1 MNPSLF
7 MQRALDLAERGK
19 GSVHPN
25 PLVGCVLVH
34 AGKIIGEGYHA
45 QYGGSHAEVNAIASV
60 TDPQL
65 LADATAYVSLEPC
78 SHYGKTPPCA
88 NLLVERG
95 IKSVVVATLDPN
107 PLVAGKG
114 VKLLEEAGIPVQ
126 VGLLEREAR
135 WQNRRFF
142 CQQEK
147 QRPYL
152 ILKWAQT
159 QDGFIARENFDSKWI
174 SCSQS
179 RQLVHQWRAAEQA
192 ILVGKNTALFDNPRL
207 NVRDWSGTN
216 PLRIVLDSRLEL
228 PANLNLFDHQIPTL
242 CYNTLKNESLPNLER
257 IKLSEGN
264 FLEAL
269 LANLHARQIQSVL
282 IEGGS
287 QTINQFLKAGLWD
300 EARVFTAPIEFECGI
315 AAPQLTQAPS
325 ESHAIGK
332 DQLEI
337 YFHG

>member
-19 GSVHPN
+19 GTVRPN

-34 AGKIIGEGYHA
+34 EGKIIGEGYHE
-45 QYGGSHAEVNAIASV
+45 QYGGPHAEVNAIASV
-60 TDPQL
+60 TDPKL
-65 LADATAYVSLEPC
+65 LAAATAYVSLEPC
-78 SHYGKTPPCA
+78 SHWGKTPPCA
-88 NLLVERG
+88 NLLVEKG

-114 VKLLEEAGIPVQ
+114 VKLLEEAGISVQ

-147 QRPYL
+147 HRPYL

-174 SCSQS
+174 SSSQS
-179 RQLVHQWRAAEQA
+179 RQLVHQWRAEEQA
-192 ILVGKNTALFDNPRL
+192 ILVGKNTALHDNPRL
-207 NVRDWSGTN
+207 NVRDWTGSD
-216 PLRIVLDSRLEL
+216 PIRVVLDSKLEL
-228 PANLNLFDHQIPTL
+228 PADLHLFDQQIPTL
-242 CYNTLKNESLPNLER
+242 CYNLLKSEKLTNLEWVQLPQ
-257 IKLSEGN
+257 LS
-264 FLEAL
+264 LEAL
-269 LANLHARQIQSVL
+269 LADLHARQIQSVL

-287 QTINQFLKAGLWD
+287 QTIHQFLAADLWD
-300 EARVFTAPIEFECGI
+300 EARVFTAPIQFERGI
-315 AAPQLTQAPS
+315 AAPQLTQTPA
-325 ESHAIGK
+325 ESHAIGE
-332 DQLEI
+332 DQLDI
-337 YFHG
+337 YYHG

>member
-1 MNPSLF
+1 MNSSLF

-19 GSVHPN
+19 GAVRPN

-34 AGKIIGEGYHA
+34 EEKIIGEGYHE
-45 QYGGSHAEVNAIASV
+45 QYGGPHAEVNAIASV
-60 TDPQL
+60 TDPKL
-65 LADATAYVSLEPC
+65 LAAATAYVSLEPC

-88 NLLVERG
+88 NLLVEKG

-114 VKLLEEAGIPVQ
+114 VKLLEEAGISVQ
-126 VGLLEREAR
+126 LGLLEREAR

-147 QRPYL
+147 HRPYL

-192 ILVGKNTALFDNPRL
+192 ILVGKNTALHDNPRL
-207 NVRDWSGTN
+207 NVRDWTGSD
-216 PLRIVLDSRLEL
+216 PIRVVLDSKLEL
-228 PANLNLFDHQIPTL
+228 PADLHLFDQQIPTL
-242 CYNTLKNESLPNLER
+242 CYNLLKSEKLTNLEWVQLPQ
-257 IKLSEGN
+257 LS
-264 FLEAL
+264 LEAL
-269 LANLHARQIQSVL
+269 MADLHARQIQSVL

-287 QTINQFLKAGLWD
+287 QTIHQFLAAGLWD
-300 EARVFTAPIEFECGI
+300 EARVFTAPIQFERGI
-315 AAPQLTQAPS
+315 AAPKLTQAPA
-325 ESHAIGK
+325 ESHAIGE
-332 DQLEI
+332 DQLDI
-337 YFHG
+337 YYHG

>member
-1 MNPSLF
+1 MNPSFF

-19 GSVHPN
+19 GAVRPN

-34 AGKIIGEGYHA
+34 EGKIIGEGYHE
-45 QYGGSHAEVNAIASV
+45 QYGGPHAEVNAIATV
-60 TDPQL
+60 TDPKL
-65 LADATAYVSLEPC
+65 LAAATAYVSLEPC

-88 NLLVERG
+88 NLLVEKG

-114 VKLLEEAGIPVQ
+114 VKLLEEAGISVQ

-147 QRPYL
+147 HRPYL

-159 QDGFIARENFDSKWI
+159 QDGFIARKNFDSKWI

-192 ILVGKNTALFDNPRL
+192 ILVGKNTALHDNPRL
-207 NVRDWSGTN
+207 NVRDWTGSD
-216 PLRIVLDSRLEL
+216 PIRVVLDSKLEL
-228 PANLNLFDHQIPTL
+228 PADLHLFDQQIPTL
-242 CYNTLKNESLPNLER
+242 CYNLLKSEKLTNLEWVQLPQ
-257 IKLSEGN
+257 LS
-264 FLEAL
+264 LEAL
-269 LANLHARQIQSVL
+269 MADLHARQIQSVL

-287 QTINQFLKAGLWD
+287 QTIHQFLAAGLWD
-300 EARVFTAPIEFECGI
+300 EARVFTAPIEFERGI
-315 AAPQLTQAPS
+315 SAPKLTQTPAKS
-325 ESHAIGK
+325 YAVGV
-332 DQLEI
+332 DQLDI
-337 YFHG
+337 YYHG

>member
-19 GSVHPN
+19 GAVRPN

-34 AGKIIGEGYHA
+34 EGKIIGEGYHE
-45 QYGGSHAEVNAIASV
+45 QYGGPHAEVNAIASV
-60 TDPQL
+60 TDPKL
-65 LADATAYVSLEPC
+65 LAAATAYVSLEPC
-78 SHYGKTPPCA
+78 SHWGKTPPCA
-88 NLLVERG
+88 NLLVEKG

-114 VKLLEEAGIPVQ
+114 VMLLEEAGISVQ
-126 VGLLEREAR
+126 VGLLEQEAK

-147 QRPYL
+147 HRPYL

-179 RQLVHQWRAAEQA
+179 RQLVHQWRAEEQA
-192 ILVGKNTALFDNPRL
+192 ILVGKNTALHDNPRL
-207 NVRDWSGTN
+207 NVRDWTGSD
-216 PLRIVLDSRLEL
+216 PIRVVLDSKLEL
-228 PANLNLFDHQIPTL
+228 PADLHLFDQQIPTL
-242 CYNTLKNESLPNLER
+242 CYNLLKSEKLTNLEWVQLPQ
-257 IKLSEGN
+257 LSP
-264 FLEAL
+264 EAL
-269 LANLHARQIQSVL
+269 LADLHARQIQSVL

-287 QTINQFLKAGLWD
+287 QTLTQFLAAGLWD
-300 EARVFTAPIEFECGI
+300 EARVFTAPIQFERGI
-315 AAPQLTQAPS
+315 AAPKLTQTPA
-325 ESHAIGK
+325 ESHAIGE
-332 DQLEI
+332 DQLDI
-337 YFHG
+337 YYHG

>member
-19 GSVHPN
+19 GAVRPN

-34 AGKIIGEGYHA
+34 EGKIIGEGFHA
-45 QYGGSHAEVNAIASV
+45 QYGGPHAEVNAIASV
-60 TDPQL
+60 TDPKL
-65 LADATAYVSLEPC
+65 LTGATAYVSLEPC

-88 NLLVERG
+88 NLLVDKG

-114 VKLLEEAGIPVQ
+114 VKLLEEAGISVQ
-126 VGLLEREAR
+126 IGLLEREAR

-179 RQLVHQWRAAEQA
+179 RQLVHQWRAEEQA
-192 ILVGKNTALFDNPRL
+192 ILVGKNTAFHDNPRL
-207 NVRDWSGTN
+207 NVRDWSGN
-216 PLRIVLDSRLEL
+216 DPIRVVLDSRLEL
-228 PANLNLFDHQIPTL
+228 PANLNVFDQQIPTL
-242 CYNTLKNESLPNLER
+242 CYNTLKNETLSNLEW

-264 FLEAL
+264 FLDAM
-269 LANLHARQIQSVL
+269 LADLHTRQIQSVL

-287 QTINQFLKAGLWD
+287 QTINQFLAAGLWD
-300 EARVFTAPIEFECGI
+300 EARVFKASIQFERGISAPT
-315 AAPQLTQAPS
+315 LTQTPA
-325 ESHAIGK
+325 ESFVVGE
-332 DQLEI
+332 DQLDL
-337 YFHG
+337 YYHG

>member
-19 GSVHPN
+19 GSVCPN

-34 AGKIIGEGYHA
+34 EGKIIGEGYHQ
-45 QYGGSHAEVNAIASV
+45 QYGGPHAEVNAIASV
-60 TDPQL
+60 IDSKL
-65 LADATAYVSLEPC
+65 LAKATAYVSLEPC

-88 NLLVERG
+88 NLLVEKG

-114 VKLLEEAGIPVQ
+114 VKLLQEAGISVQ
-126 VGLLEREAR
+126 VGLLKQEAR

-174 SCSQS
+174 SCPQS
-179 RQLVHQWRAAEQA
+179 RQLVHQWRAEEQA
-192 ILVGKNTALFDNPRL
+192 ILVGKNTALHDNPRL
-207 NVRDWSGTN
+207 TVRDWTGSD
-216 PLRIVLDSRLEL
+216 PIRVVLDSKLEL
-228 PANLNLFDHQIPTL
+228 PADLHLFDQQIPTL
-242 CYNTLKNESLPNLER
+242 CYTTLKSEKLPNLEWV
-257 IKLSEGN
+257 KLPQLS
-264 FLEAL
+264 LEAL
-269 LANLHARQIQSVL
+269 LADLHARQIQSVL

-287 QTINQFLKAGLWD
+287 QTIHQFLAAGLWD
-300 EARVFTAPIEFECGI
+300 EARVFTAPIEFERGI
-315 AAPQLTQAPS
+315 AAPQLTQTPA
-325 ESHAIGK
+325 ESHAIGE
-332 DQLEI
+332 DQLDI
-337 YFHG
+337 YYHG

>member
-19 GSVHPN
+19 GAVRPN

-34 AGKIIGEGYHA
+34 EGKIIGEGYHE
-45 QYGGSHAEVNAIASV
+45 QYGGPHAEVNAIASV
-60 TDPQL
+60 TDPKL
-65 LADATAYVSLEPC
+65 LAAATAYVSLEPC
-78 SHYGKTPPCA
+78 SHWGKTPPCA
-88 NLLVERG
+88 NLLVEKG

-114 VKLLEEAGIPVQ
+114 VKLLEEAGISVQ

-147 QRPYL
+147 HRPYL

-192 ILVGKNTALFDNPRL
+192 ILVGKNTALHDNPRL
-207 NVRDWSGTN
+207 NVRDWTGSD
-216 PLRIVLDSRLEL
+216 PIRVVLDSKLEL
-228 PANLNLFDHQIPTL
+228 PADLHLFDQQIPTL
-242 CYNTLKNESLPNLER
+242 CYNLLKSEKLTNLEWVQLPQ
-257 IKLSEGN
+257 LS
-264 FLEAL
+264 LEAL
-269 LANLHARQIQSVL
+269 MADLHARQIQSVL

-287 QTINQFLKAGLWD
+287 QTIHQFLAAGLWD
-300 EARVFTAPIEFECGI
+300 EARVFTAPIEFERGI
-315 AAPQLTQAPS
+315 AAPKLTQTPA
-325 ESHAIGK
+325 ESHAIGE
-332 DQLEI
+332 DQLDI
-337 YFHG
+337 YYHG

>member
-1 MNPSLF
+1 MNSSLF

-19 GSVHPN
+19 GAVRPN

-34 AGKIIGEGYHA
+34 EGKIIGEGYHE
-45 QYGGSHAEVNAIASV
+45 QYGGPHAEVNAIASV
-60 TDPQL
+60 TDPKL
-65 LADATAYVSLEPC
+65 LAAATAYVSLEPC
-78 SHYGKTPPCA
+78 SHWGKTPPCA
-88 NLLVERG
+88 NLLVEKG

-114 VKLLEEAGIPVQ
+114 VKLLEEAGISVQ

-147 QRPYL
+147 HRPYL

-174 SCSQS
+174 SNSQS

-192 ILVGKNTALFDNPRL
+192 ILVGKNTALHDNPRL
-207 NVRDWSGTN
+207 NVRDWTGSD
-216 PLRIVLDSRLEL
+216 PIRVVLDSKLEL
-228 PANLNLFDHQIPTL
+228 PADLHLFDQQIPTL
-242 CYNTLKNESLPNLER
+242 CYNLLKSEKLTNLEWVQLPQ
-257 IKLSEGN
+257 LS
-264 FLEAL
+264 LEAL
-269 LANLHARQIQSVL
+269 MADLHARQIQSVL

-287 QTINQFLKAGLWD
+287 QTIHQFLAAGLWD
-300 EARVFTAPIEFECGI
+300 EARVFTAPIQFERGI
-315 AAPQLTQAPS
+315 AAPQLTQTPA
-325 ESHAIGK
+325 ESHAIGE
-332 DQLEI
+332 DQLDI
-337 YFHG
+337 YYHG